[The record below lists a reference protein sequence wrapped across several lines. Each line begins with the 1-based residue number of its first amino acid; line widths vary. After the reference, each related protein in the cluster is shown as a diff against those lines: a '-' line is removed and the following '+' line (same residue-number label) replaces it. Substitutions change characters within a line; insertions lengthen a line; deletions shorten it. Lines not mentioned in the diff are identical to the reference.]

1 MPLVGFGLWK
11 VPRDSCANV
20 VYNAI
25 KAGYRL
31 FDGAGDYGNEKEA
44 GDGVRRA
51 LSDGIIKREE
61 LFITSKLWNTFH
73 ARHHVKAATKMQLEL
88 WGLEYFDLFLV
99 HFPIALEYVDPN
111 HRYPPEWWGD
121 DKKSVNLQNTPFQE
135 TWGVMEE
142 LVDDG
147 LVRNIGVSNVAGA
160 LLVDILSYARIQP
173 QVLQVEL
180 HPYLTQEP
188 LLRLTKTLGIA
199 VTAYSSFGPQSY
211 LELGFKGNVKPLFKQ
226 DTVVSVAGAHERDPA
241 QVLLRWATQ
250 RGIAV
255 IPKTNAADRLLSNL
269 DCTSFDL
276 TGSEIEAISA
286 LNIDL
291 RLNNPADIDPR
302 LAIFA

>member
-11 VPRDSCANV
+11 VPRDSCANA